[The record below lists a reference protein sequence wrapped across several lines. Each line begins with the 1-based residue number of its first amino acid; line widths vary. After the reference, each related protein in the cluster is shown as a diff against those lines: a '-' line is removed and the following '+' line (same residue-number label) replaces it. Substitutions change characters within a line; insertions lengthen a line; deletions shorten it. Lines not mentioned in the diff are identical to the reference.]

1 MILHTINKN
10 NEALERCLS
19 LLREEDA
26 VLLIEDGVYAALDS
40 EENETVWSNLSPD
53 IKKYA
58 MVNDLAARGISD
70 RMLPFFETI
79 DWSGFVSLS
88 LEYEKV
94 ISWG

>member
-10 NEALERCLS
+10 NEALHRCLS
-19 LLREEDA
+19 LIGNKDA
-26 VLLIEDGVYAALDS
+26 VLLIEDGVYAALTS
-40 EENETVWSNLSPD
+40 KKNQAVWDALSPGVKTYVMAD
-53 IKKYA
+53 
-58 MVNDLAARGISD
+58 DLAVRGISD
-70 RMLPFFETI
+70 KMLPFFGCV